1 MNERRT
7 ALSIIRKRFPALQAR
22 YENASSARK
31 EAKGLDLKSRSE
43 NWEALLNRWLEGIE
57 WERNAVYALSGLG
70 DGSAARA
77 LLDRLP
83 DDSYVFCQE
92 KDLAAFRSQADEP
105 SMLELLEEPRFVLG
119 LGELNQDCFEAL
131 SRLPTLE
138 IQEVAPLV
146 FAPLYNDAPD
156 YYASFFTEF
165 AKNFDYWRRL
175 YGTNVTAAGRWQA
188 NTLAN
193 APILAEAPDIGV
205 LKGAFKGCTL
215 ILVSA
220 GPSLDESLDFI
231 RENED
236 RCLVVAVNSSYRALR
251 NAGISPRFVLAAD
264 PYEFTD
270 RGFDGVSTEET
281 KLICPFIVFPRVVER
296 FKGSIFTWSQNHLLA
311 SYLRLKGGDPLG
323 TEILEMGTV
332 SACIFDIAKLFEC
345 DRIVFV
351 GQDLAAKED
360 GQLHVSDSFYGDDDS
375 NAAVIENCR
384 LVPGNTI
391 EQVPVEEKLYVY
403 LKTFKQ
409 LAADRGSDF
418 DLVNVSRLGA
428 RIDGIPYLSL
438 AQASEHLNSIAIPS
452 WRAGWAR
459 SETILSESRDRL
471 ERLRLTLDEMG
482 RFADKASSL
491 AVKSACALEIALG
504 EVDADLYRAVTEAR
518 RNRQSLESLLK
529 SDSNL
534 DQVLNDG
541 ALKYELALYARSKA
555 RIAAIEDAERREA
568 EDCLEYFWAV
578 AEGCFSFASE
588 VRSCMARLLVTTSA

>member
-1 MNERRT
+1 
-7 ALSIIRKRFPALQAR
+7 
-22 YENASSARK
+22 
-31 EAKGLDLKSRSE
+31 
-43 NWEALLNRWLEGIE
+43 
-57 WERNAVYALSGLG
+57 
-70 DGSAARA
+70 
-77 LLDRLP
+77 
-83 DDSYVFCQE
+83 
-92 KDLAAFRSQADEP
+92 
-105 SMLELLEEPRFVLG
+105 MLELLEEPRFVLG
-119 LGELNQDCFEAL
+119 LGELNQDCFDAL

-146 FAPLYNDAPD
+146 FAPMYNEAPE

-215 ILVSA
+215 IMVSA
-220 GPSLDESLDFI
+220 GPSLDESLDLI

-251 NAGISPRFVLAAD
+251 NAGISPRFVWAAD

-270 RGFDGVSTEET
+270 RGFDGVSMEGTN
-281 KLICPFIVFPRVVER
+281 LICPFIVFPRVVER

-332 SACIFDIAKLFEC
+332 SACIFDIAELFEC

-360 GQLHVSDSFYGDDDS
+360 GQLHVSDSFYGDDS

-384 LVPGNTI
+384 MVPGNTI
-391 EQVPVEEKLYVY
+391 DQVPVEEKLYVY

-418 DLVNVSRLGA
+418 ELANVSRLGA

-438 AQASEHLNSIAIPS
+438 EQASEHLNSIDIPS
-452 WRAGWAR
+452 WRAGWER
-459 SETILSESRDRL
+459 SKTILNESRDRL

-504 EVDADLYRAVTEAR
+504 EEGADLARAVAEAK
-518 RNRQSLESLLK
+518 RNRQALESLLK

-534 DQVLNDG
+534 DQVVNDG
-541 ALKYELALYARSKA
+541 ALKYELALYARSKS
-555 RIAAIEDAERREA
+555 RIAAIDDAARCEA

-588 VRSCMARLLVTTSA
+588 IRSCMANLLDTTSA